1 MLVNGDWDNTLAGQ
15 LSYTSPITFLSS
27 PAPPLGSTVDSLVVN
42 DKLTYEA
49 RYTIT
54 SSDVS
59 SDFLSNQVL
68 VEAKTLDEVTTVYD
82 LSDNGYNFD
91 GNTTDDETITELT
104 FDPSIEVTKT
114 YSIIGDGDD
123 DPEVGETIQ
132 FTFNVK
138 NTGNVLL
145 SNITVDDIFSDINQT
160 TDTLSL
166 NNPPQFDLQNQFC
179 NNLK

>member
-1 MLVNGDWDNTLAGQ
+1 M
-15 LSYTSPITFLSS
+15 
-27 PAPPLGSTVDSLVVN
+27 
-42 DKLTYEA
+42 
-49 RYTIT
+49 
-54 SSDVS
+54 
-59 SDFLSNQVL
+59 

-82 LSDNGYNFD
+82 LSDDGDNFD

-132 FTFNVK
+132 FTINVK

-166 NNPPQFDLQNQFC
+166 NNPPQFDFNDDGSPPGSLKAGETARYSAFFTVNQIAVDLEGTKSSDC
-179 NNLK
+179 YSK

>member
-1 MLVNGDWDNTLAGQ
+1 M
-15 LSYTSPITFLSS
+15 
-27 PAPPLGSTVDSLVVN
+27 
-42 DKLTYEA
+42 
-49 RYTIT
+49 
-54 SSDVS
+54 
-59 SDFLSNQVL
+59 
-68 VEAKTLDEVTTVYD
+68 
-82 LSDNGYNFD
+82 SDNGDNFD

-132 FTFNVK
+132 FTINVK

-166 NNPPQFDLQNQFC
+166 NNPPIFDFNDDGSPPGSLKAGELLYIFC
-179 NNLK
+179 ILYS